1 METRPALQEA
11 AQQKRKRL
19 ILTSSTATMKR
30 DMAGSGDKAQE
41 EIGDPSLSSPRPAV
55 KRKRKSAP
63 SRRSDTATIPSTWAS
78 GGHDDE
84 IGSYTRPLKK
94 QKTAFTANHY
104 AEEAAMQD
112 VAGDEIEPYAPDGM
126 KNSPT
131 KAPSKPKKVY
141 TDEEVKYFQDGVQ
154 NLNDWSSKTT
164 CGKFVELIRWIDV
177 EGLCIEDCGRQ
188 WVEKGYA
195 SMYKSYNCHAPVF
208 YAEKG
213 LVWIPIERR
222 NAYNKKMRGYGLRT
236 VGSPKKPRS
245 TGIPLARFASSSLML
260 ERPLTPAFL
269 DAFPEHSSNDL
280 IVMSTY
286 VRQNLKPQKRRRPK
300 PKAMDTVPIPESDIA
315 EARLAREQDKNL
327 KQLLLSQARPIKR
340 SSIIVPK
347 GKT

>member
-84 IGSYTRPLKK
+84 
-94 QKTAFTANHY
+94 KTAFTANHY

-177 EGLCIEDCGRQ
+177 EGLCIEGCGRQ
-188 WVEKGYA
+188 WVEKGYASKGKTKITNA

-315 EARLAREQDKNL
+315 EARLAREQDENL
-327 KQLLLSQARPIKR
+327 EQLLLSQARPIKR

>member
-1 METRPALQEA
+1 ME
-11 AQQKRKRL
+11 
-19 ILTSSTATMKR
+19 
-30 DMAGSGDKAQE
+30 GSGDKAHE

-63 SRRSDTATIPSTWAS
+63 SSRSDTATTPSTWAS
-78 GGHDDE
+78 GGHDE
-84 IGSYTRPLKK
+84 EVGSYTRPLKK
-94 QKTAFTANHY
+94 QKTASTATYY
-104 AEEAAMQD
+104 ADEAAMQE
-112 VAGDEIEPYAPDGM
+112 VTGDEIEPYAPDGM

-141 TDEEVKYFQDGVQ
+141 TDEEVKDFQDGVQ
-154 NLNDWSSKTT
+154 NLNYWSSKIT

-188 WVEKGYA
+188 WVKKGYASKGKTKITNA
-195 SMYKSYNCHAPVF
+195 SMYKSYNCLAPVF

-213 LVWIPIERR
+213 LMWMPIERR
-222 NAYNKKMRGYGLRT
+222 NAYNKKMRGYGLKT

-245 TGIPLARFASSSLML
+245 TGIPLTPFASSSLML
-260 ERPLTPAFL
+260 ATPLTPAFP
-269 DAFPEHSSNDL
+269 DAFPEHSGSDL
-280 IVMSTY
+280 MVMSTH
-286 VRQNLKPQKRRRPK
+286 VRQNLKPQKKRRPK

-315 EARLAREQDKNL
+315 EVRLAREQDEKL
-327 KQLLLSQARPIKR
+327 EQLFLNQAGPIKR